1 LIVQEVNPVREDE
14 ESALKTFYDW
24 TFQNRDPSDDLLSFK
39 KEGVEMLASLNS
51 NFTEG
56 SFPVVLLIHG
66 GAADFSFLGELL
78 ASHGYIAVNIPYKGF
93 IQSEIEV
100 DAVGME
106 TEVKDFEFALEWLAK
121 EVPLDIESI
130 SVVGASFGGQSAV
143 SFSLRNKINCIVSFD
158 GGIGSAFGAWLLQS
172 DKNYDLK
179 NIVTPLLHLYNP
191 DDPYTDISFI
201 RKYKHCDRTMISMKN
216 MEHAHFWSWGIL
228 DRYIPN
234 IMGETRPGNSYEA
247 VLQETLSFIEK
258 HTKKTGDKVDDW
270 CAQFQNSS
278 EHLKAD
284 KIPATSD
291 YD

>member
-1 LIVQEVNPVREDE
+1 
-14 ESALKTFYDW
+14 
-24 TFQNRDPSDDLLSFK
+24 
-39 KEGVEMLASLNS
+39 
-51 NFTEG
+51 
-56 SFPVVLLIHG
+56 
-66 GAADFSFLGELL
+66 
-78 ASHGYIAVNIPYKGF
+78 
-93 IQSEIEV
+93 
-100 DAVGME
+100 
-106 TEVKDFEFALEWLAK
+106 
-121 EVPLDIESI
+121 
-130 SVVGASFGGQSAV
+130 
-143 SFSLRNKINCIVSFD
+143 
-158 GGIGSAFGAWLLQS
+158 
-172 DKNYDLK
+172 
-179 NIVTPLLHLYNP
+179 
-191 DDPYTDISFI
+191 
-201 RKYKHCDRTMISMKN
+201 MISMKN